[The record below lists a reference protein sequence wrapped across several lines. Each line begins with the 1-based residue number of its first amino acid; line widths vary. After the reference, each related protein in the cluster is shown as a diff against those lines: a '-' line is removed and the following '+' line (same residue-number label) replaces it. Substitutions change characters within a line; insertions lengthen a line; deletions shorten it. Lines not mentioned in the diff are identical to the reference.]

1 MLSFVRWFVRVCF
14 LAMLILLP
22 ACASSCS
29 CESADEVP
37 PIRGLLPCKARGK
50 SVSIAPPSSNRVIV
64 PGSIP
69 QSFGV
74 DAIGNA
80 VASLSLTV
88 APSRGPQPD
97 LTLHYNSA
105 NDHDAGIGVGFSLR
119 AGSAVTRC
127 PKEIALDGEIRAVKY
142 DDEDLASLCFDG
154 KRMVVIAQN
163 GNTTEYRLF
172 PDEQIK
178 VIGHFD
184 SASASHFEA
193 FFPDGRR
200 VRYGVTDATRPMAQ
214 TGVPRAWLVEEQSDP
229 RMWIP
234 SAARNSVAARP
245 RMIPLDT
252 RVPSPIACFPVLAVR
267 SPWLEAT

>member
-1 MLSFVRWFVRVCF
+1 MRTFWPKVSGYQPPNTPEIELGARKSFWLPLSTKHCEAMRSWRGGWGVR
-14 LAMLILLP
+14 
-22 ACASSCS
+22 S
-29 CESADEVP
+29 
-37 PIRGLLPCKARGK
+37 
-50 SVSIAPPSSNRVIV
+50 
-64 PGSIP
+64 
-69 QSFGV
+69 
-74 DAIGNA
+74 
-80 VASLSLTV
+80 
-88 APSRGPQPD
+88 
-97 LTLHYNSA
+97 
-105 NDHDAGIGVGFSLR
+105 
-119 AGSAVTRC
+119 
-127 PKEIALDGEIRAVKY
+127 LDGEIRAVKY
-142 DDEDLASLCFDG
+142 DDEDHASLCFDG
-154 KRMVVIAQN
+154 KRMVVTAQS

-184 SASASHFEA
+184 SAAASHFEA